1 MRPRVVELSVSM
13 ALDRKASHRE
23 LTSVLISDLYGKA
36 IKPKDIQQGFDG
48 LLNNLKDLTIDYPE
62 APKVGGVQKNIFK
75 TYSAASEPCYIA
87 FYNTLLQ
94 IRRGKRD
101 IFPYYSLIM
110 YHIYSDIRRGFCPS
124 RMTLNN

>member
-23 LTSVLISDLYGKA
+23 LTSVLISDLYSKA

-62 APKVGGVQKNIFK
+62 APKVGGVQRTFLAWLVLKK
-75 TYSAASEPCYIA
+75 T
-87 FYNTLLQ
+87 
-94 IRRGKRD
+94 
-101 IFPYYSLIM
+101 
-110 YHIYSDIRRGFCPS
+110 S
-124 RMTLNN
+124 RYCHYPVVCVVMQKL

>member
-62 APKVGGVQKNIFK
+62 APKVGGVQRTFLKH
-75 TYSAASEPCYIA
+75 TVQP
-87 FYNTLLQ
+87 L
-94 IRRGKRD
+94 
-101 IFPYYSLIM
+101 SLVIQPFVT
-110 YHIYSDIRRGFCPS
+110 HCS
-124 RMTLNN
+124 R